1 MNACA
6 FLGRTSSFLCLIEVM
21 TWFLDNL
28 NFVYVRLLGLRFDH
42 LQDMISCFIAALSL
56 SPSETRTPL
65 PLSLQLT
72 GHLALALVR
81 FNLLPQAVVLLDLN
95 RLAGVKLIE
104 AAEVHVLGQQRD
116 HIFVECLPVRVLEM
130 VSAIVISII

>member
-6 FLGRTSSFLCLIEVM
+6 FGGILLSLCLIEVM
-21 TWFLDNL
+21 TRFLDNFH
-28 NFVYVRLLGLRFDH
+28 FVYVRLLELRFDH
-42 LQDMISCFIAALSL
+42 FHRLISYSIAVFFVVSQ
-56 SPSETRTPL
+56 L
-65 PLSLQLT
+65 PLSSR
-72 GHLALALVR
+72 HIRHIEPSALVR
-81 FNLLPQAVVLLDLN
+81 LDLLPQAIVLLDLD